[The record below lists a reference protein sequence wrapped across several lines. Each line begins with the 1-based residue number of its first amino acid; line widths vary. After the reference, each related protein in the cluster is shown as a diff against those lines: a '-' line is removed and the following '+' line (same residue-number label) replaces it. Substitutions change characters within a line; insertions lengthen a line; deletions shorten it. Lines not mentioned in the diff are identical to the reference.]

1 MTTVSFKAEDSLKE
15 TLDFLARRKGINMS
29 AYIKLIL
36 TEKINEDLT
45 RITQNG
51 LTLAE
56 EMEILVSAREDKTVG
71 PFGDVK
77 SLMKALKKN

>member
-36 TEKINEDLT
+36 TEKINDDLT

-56 EMEILVSAREDKTVG
+56 EMEILVSAREDETVG
-71 PFGDVK
+71 PFSDVK